1 MCVDCAV
8 AMCLQELELSDVYTR
23 VLTAVVVCLQELILS
38 DVYTRVLTV
47 QL

>member
-1 MCVDCAV
+1 MY
-8 AMCLQELELSDVYTR
+8 LQELELSDVYTR